1 VAQTLDCRRSLSNSR
16 RISSHLVCTIVHVS
30 AIVFTSM
37 YSAFVEASNTQQA
50 RFMETLKG
58 MVLVRQ
64 INVFLD
70 DWIQL
75 FKVIIS
81 STRCVNLEYDHSATP
96 RFLISC

>member
-1 VAQTLDCRRSLSNSR
+1 
-16 RISSHLVCTIVHVS
+16 
-30 AIVFTSM
+30 M

-50 RFMETLKG
+50 RFMETLVSLKG